1 LRRIFLGLKDKPV
14 NTLRVVPYRDVKHKI
29 VENVDIEISADLI
42 TVSHGSNWLQQGSC
56 ACQGISQLNLDP
68 TDWRVFIDTI
78 TDLRNPH
85 FCCHVVRFDIV
96 HVIERL
102 HLS

>member
-1 LRRIFLGLKDKPV
+1 M
-14 NTLRVVPYRDVKHKI
+14 RVVPYRDVEHKI

-42 TVSHGSNWLQQGSC
+42 TVSHRSNGLQQGSC
-56 ACQGISQLNLDP
+56 TCQRIGQLNLDP
-68 TDWRVFIDTI
+68 TNWRVVIDAI

-85 FCCHVVRFDIV
+85 FCCHVVRLDII
-96 HVIERL
+96 HMIEWL